1 MSQSAR
7 FTPATTR
14 SALAA
19 LLIGATLALAPL
31 TSAPAMAQS
40 QLTVSSNQYGIT
52 QNVKLQLNK
61 SMIVDLPG
69 NVSEVVV
76 SQPEVAGAIM
86 RSSRRAI
93 IQGVG
98 GGETNILFL
107 DASGRT
113 ISVLELQ
120 VIKEPS
126 QIGAALQAAL
136 TRIIPTSNITVES
149 VNLGGDTNRVVLTG
163 SVRSDE
169 DRQRAAAVA
178 VQFAGDEK
186 NVANIL
192 DVDGPQQVMLQVT
205 VSEVKRTT
213 AKQLGVNLSG
223 SLSIGSANFGFN
235 NTMSTSANNMVS
247 GAYNSGGLQINA
259 AITALEDRNALR
271 VLAKPTLTALSG
283 QPAEFKAGGEFPIPI
298 SDGNGGTTIQYKDY
312 GVKLN
317 FTPTVRSNGTIGL
330 EIDTGVSELQAGSYT
345 LTNRNTKTSVEIRP
359 GDTLAIGGL
368 LQSNVGQ
375 QIKQLPG
382 LGNIPILGALFRS
395 RDYNNDQTELVILVT
410 PYLAQPSPIAAPLP
424 TDRSVVAGDAEAIF
438 LGNMETMYGVG
449 NGGGM
454 RGSFK
459 GSVGFVLD

>member
-1 MSQSAR
+1 MSKSAR
-7 FTPATTR
+7 FTPVPAR
-14 SALAA
+14 SVITAM
-19 LLIGATLALAPL
+19 LLGATLALAPMVASPVL
-31 TSAPAMAQS
+31 AQS
-40 QLTVSSNQYGIT
+40 QLTISSNQYGIT
-52 QNVKLQLNK
+52 QNVDLTLNK

-76 SQPEVAGAIM
+76 SQPGVAGAIM
-86 RSSRRAI
+86 RTSRRAI

-113 ISVLELQ
+113 ISVLELK
-120 VIKEPS
+120 VIKERS
-126 QIGAALQAAL
+126 QVGAALEAAL
-136 TRIIPTSNITVES
+136 ARIIPNSNITVES
-149 VNLGGDTNRVVLTG
+149 VTLGDNTNRVVLTG
-163 SVRSDE
+163 SVRSAE
-169 DRQRAAAVA
+169 DRDRADAVA
-178 VQFAGDEK
+178 VQFAGDSK

-192 DVDGPQQVMLQVT
+192 DVNGPQQVMLQVT
-205 VSEVKRTT
+205 VSEVKRTV

-235 NTMSTSANNMVS
+235 NTMSASTNNMVS
-247 GAYNSGGLQINA
+247 GAFTGGGLQINA

-271 VLAKPTLTALSG
+271 VLAKPTLTAISG
-283 QPAEFKAGGEFPIPI
+283 QPAEFKAGGEFPIPV
-298 SDGNGGTTIQYKDY
+298 SDGNGGTTVQYKDY

-330 EIDTGVSELQAGSYT
+330 VIDTGVSELQAGSFT
-345 LTNRNTKTSVEIRP
+345 LTSRNTKTSVEIRP

-395 RDYNNDQTELVILVT
+395 REYNDDQTELVILVT
-410 PYLAQPSPIAAPLP
+410 PYLAQPRLRGGATAH
-424 TDRSVVAGDAEAIF
+424 RS
-438 LGNMETMYGVG
+438 
-449 NGGGM
+449 
-454 RGSFK
+454 
-459 GSVGFVLD
+459 